1 MPRRAREVTLEVFPS
16 EAFTGVKDRV
26 AAPPAVV
33 VGAPREKV
41 FHAACCS
48 DAVQFLLLVNL
59 YASFDRYR
67 LNPAIFV
74 LDFDLH

>member
-1 MPRRAREVTLEVFPS
+1 
-16 EAFTGVKDRV
+16 
-26 AAPPAVV
+26 
-33 VGAPREKV
+33 
-41 FHAACCS
+41 
-48 DAVQFLLLVNL
+48 VNL